1 MSSNRTLPA
10 LAAAAT
16 LSLLTAPNAAGEP
29 MLRLTLLLRNEAAV
43 PAEDP
48 SRRCVISWA
57 RATVS
62 AFGSDRW
69 QIRKVVFVLAGRPVG
84 ADETTPYQRVIRRRD
99 LEASGVTL
107 VARVEMRDG
116 RRAVLSSLLRRC

>member
-16 LSLLTAPNAAGEP
+16 LSLLAVPNAAGEP

-43 PAEDP
+43 PADDP
-48 SRRCVISWA
+48 SRRCVSSWA
-57 RATVS
+57 RA
-62 AFGSDRW
+62 
-69 QIRKVVFVLAGRPVG
+69 
-84 ADETTPYQRVIRRRD
+84 TPYQRVIRRRD

>member
-1 MSSNRTLPA
+1 MRHPYSLLV
-10 LAAAAT
+10 LAAAVT
-16 LSLLTAPNAAGEP
+16 VSLLALPAAAGEP
-29 MLRLTLLLRNEAAV
+29 MLRLTLLVRNEAAS
-43 PAEDP
+43 PTEDP
-48 SRRCVISWA
+48 SQRCVGSWA

-69 QIRKVVFVLAGRPVG
+69 RIREVAFILAGRPLG

-99 LEASGVTL
+99 LEKPLVRL

-116 RRAVLSSLLRRC
+116 RRAVLSRSLRRC